1 MVFVHTRNGTIRT
14 ANVLKELAMKEN
26 QLDAFQPDE
35 SPKFTLAKKSI
46 SRLKNKQVAELFP
59 LGFACHH
66 AGMLR
71 ADRTIIEN
79 YFGDGLIKV
88 LVCTSTLAWGV
99 NLPAHAV
106 IIRVKVLFIFCNIR
120 IQTSTNRKK
129 FYVLMKLNF

>member
-14 ANVLKELAMKEN
+14 ANVLKELAMKTN
-26 QLDAFQPDE
+26 QLQTFQPED
-35 SPKFTLAKKSI
+35 SAKFALAKKSI

-59 LGFACHH
+59 LGFSCHH

-71 ADRTIIEN
+71 ADRTIVEN
-79 YFGDGLIKV
+79 YFNDGLIKV

-106 IIRVKVLFIFCNIR
+106 IIRVII
-120 IQTSTNRKK
+120 S
-129 FYVLMKLNF
+129 